1 MSQERLKYYSID
13 NIIMKLK
20 HWDKVYCNQQAE
32 KGFVK
37 GSEEDLKFIKV
48 KCDQQIRL
56 LQRIGLVNEGN

>member
-1 MSQERLKYYSID
+1 MSQDRLKYY
-13 NIIMKLK
+13 NITNVVIKLK
-20 HWDKVYCNQQAE
+20 HWHKVYHYQQAE

-37 GSEEDLKFIKV
+37 GSAEDLKFIKV